1 MFQQITITIDLSE
14 PMKQDMPKSGAG
26 EMTAMDKHSAI
37 IDRVLVDPLKEELA
51 ADLRQLGYFVAIDD

>member
-26 EMTAMDKHSAI
+26 EMMAIDKHEAI
-37 IDRVLVDPLKEELA
+37 IDRALFDPLNEDLA
-51 ADLRQLGYFVAIDD
+51 ADLRQLGYFVAIND